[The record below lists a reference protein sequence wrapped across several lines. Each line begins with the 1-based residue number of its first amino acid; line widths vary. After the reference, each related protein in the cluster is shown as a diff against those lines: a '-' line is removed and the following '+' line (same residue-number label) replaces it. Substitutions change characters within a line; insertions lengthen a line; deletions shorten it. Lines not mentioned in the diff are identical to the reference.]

1 MTDQIIIGF
10 LAGGLARRLGG
21 IDKCFIP
28 IANKTILDWQLE
40 KTSQFPNRI
49 LNANGDLKRFSQF
62 KLAVIP
68 DIYDGYFGP
77 LCGILSI
84 MKHSQKHYPSA
95 KWLLS
100 CATDVPFIP
109 PNLGERL
116 FEHAATA
123 DTNIVMAT
131 SNGKRHPVFSLWQL
145 ELSERLEKAITN
157 NEIRKIE
164 SFTADFNT
172 TYVDFSE
179 NPDPFFNINT
189 KQDISYANEIAH
201 TLK

>member
-1 MTDQIIIGF
+1 MIDQIIVGF

-62 KLAVIP
+62 KLTVIP
-68 DIYDGYFGP
+68 DIYEGYFGP
-77 LCGILSI
+77 LCGILSM
-84 MKHSQKHYPSA
+84 MKHSKKYYPSA

-116 FEHAATA
+116 FEHATTG

-131 SNGKRHPVFSLWQL
+131 SNGRRHPVFSLWQL
-145 ELSERLEKAITN
+145 DLSERLEKAITN

-164 SFTADFNT
+164 SFTAELNT

-179 NPDPFFNINT
+179 NPDPFFNVNT
-189 KQDISYANEIAH
+189 KKDISYANEVAH
-201 TLK
+201 TLQ